1 MARKEATACA
11 TVSSSMAARRAHVT
25 AHHPTAIPR
34 LPVLTSPDRCKWVYR
49 LSPCMPNMAMQ
60 KYSTCITHTLPLA
73 HMARSTLIK
82 ASCKASK
89 VACIFFWGVCAC
101 ARVRLIRT
109 VANQS
114 VSIHLWLQL
123 HPVQHPSDAGITAA
137 EDVLHCWRQHRR
149 RQQMLHSFFLV
160 PLTRQ
165 RKEYILPI
173 TGLRTIN
180 FIKYT
185 YLTTSCSVLGWG
197 DYRQTGRNVGKQGK
211 E

>member
-1 MARKEATACA
+1 
-11 TVSSSMAARRAHVT
+11 
-25 AHHPTAIPR
+25 
-34 LPVLTSPDRCKWVYR
+34 
-49 LSPCMPNMAMQ
+49 MQ
-60 KYSTCITHTLPLA
+60 KHTTRIAHTLPLA
-73 HMARSTLIK
+73 HMARRTLIK
-82 ASCKASK
+82 ASCKASN

-101 ARVRLIRT
+101 AGVRLIRT

-114 VSIHLWLQL
+114 VSIHLWLLL
-123 HPVQHPSDAGITAA
+123 HPVQHPSDEGITAA
-137 EDVLHCWRQHRR
+137 GDVLDCWRQHCR

-185 YLTTSCSVLGWG
+185 YLTTSCSVLGQG
-197 DYRQTGRNVGKQGK
+197 DYRQIDRQEFRQAGKGVKGKGRVGQRQGTARPRRGAA
-211 E
+211 EERRHWRLQRLVVLIALALSS